1 MNPTEFFFFFW
12 VNNPIQLDLSIKSTI
27 WGRGARSMSS
37 GAFGDQRCWILTGAG
52 VIGGFEQTD
61 LGAGKRAPKHI
72 INRTFAFTM
81 LEITHRSSST
91 LSKHYN

>member
-1 MNPTEFFFFFW
+1 MCGCVCGSEDACRRPEASD
-12 VNNPIQLDLSIKSTI
+12 PPDI
-27 WGRGARSMSS
+27 
-37 GAFGDQRCWILTGAG
+37 G

-81 LEITHRSSST
+81 LEITHRSSRT